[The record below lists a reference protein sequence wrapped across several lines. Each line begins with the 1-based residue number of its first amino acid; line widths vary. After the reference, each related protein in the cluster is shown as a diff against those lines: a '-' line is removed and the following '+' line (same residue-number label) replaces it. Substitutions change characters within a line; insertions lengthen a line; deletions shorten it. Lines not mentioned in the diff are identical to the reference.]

1 MGEDEQRGR
10 ERNGSSRSLNVKQ
23 TNFNPTRG
31 PHSSKDETEVRKR
44 GGETP
49 HLGVRGAVNT
59 QTERLP
65 GSMLFALMSDTR
77 RSEVTGAHA
86 TGDRTALEPAENL
99 TDVFLSLQMK
109 NHLPSN
115 PPPLPSPPSPRIAP
129 PPDSKGP
136 ASCLPFPPSLVSGRG
151 GKAEEEVRGADPFLA
166 GASQGSRARLIII
179 KTRPT

>member
-115 PPPLPSPPSPRIAP
+115 PPPLPSPPP
-129 PPDSKGP
+129 P
-136 ASCLPFPPSLVSGRG
+136 ASHLHLIQKALPLVSRSLHLLSAGEA
-151 GKAEEEVRGADPFLA
+151 GKPRRRSGEPIPFWLA
-166 GASQGSRARLIII
+166 LHREAGLG
-179 KTRPT
+179 